1 MKTILCA
8 TDLSLRS
15 ALAVDRAVVLARRHL
30 ARLVFLH
37 VVDDDQPR
45 AIVDAEIARA
55 RETLEAR
62 LTELK
67 GHDGPGFETEVR
79 PGAVF
84 QTIVSTAQA
93 EDADLVVMGAHRK
106 RILKDVVVG
115 TTLERVMRTGSCP
128 VLMVNTVTTAPYDS
142 VLLAIDASEASALAV
157 GAAKSLGLLDGAHL
171 SAISA
176 FEPIYKGMLGWAGV
190 RESAVTEYSEAWAN
204 ETRGEISKLL
214 RQAGLQDA
222 GMQVLTEDGPPF
234 LVIRRAVERLTP
246 QLLVIGT
253 HGRTGIKRVL
263 LGSIAEQVI
272 NQVECDV
279 LVVPTRR
286 TE

>member
-1 MKTILCA
+1 MQTILCA
-8 TDLSLRS
+8 TDLSLRA
-15 ALAVDRAVVLARRHL
+15 ALAVDRAVALARRHL
-30 ARLVFLH
+30 ARLVVLH

-45 AIVDAEIARA
+45 AIVDAELARA

-115 TTLERVMRTGSCP
+115 TTLERVMRTGSAP
-128 VLMVNTVTTAPYDS
+128 VLMVNAVTTAPYDS

-157 GAAKSLGLLDGAHL
+157 GAAKSLGLLDGVHL

-176 FEPIYKGMLGWAGV
+176 FEPVYKGMLGWAGV
-190 RESAVTEYSEAWAN
+190 QESAITEYSEAWAN

-214 RQAGLQDA
+214 REAGLQDA
-222 GMQVLTEDGPPF
+222 EKQVITEDGPPF
-234 LVIRRAVERLTP
+234 LVIGRAVARLAP

-253 HGRTGIKRVL
+253 HGRTGLKRVL

-279 LVVPTRR
+279 LVVPARR
-286 TE
+286 AE